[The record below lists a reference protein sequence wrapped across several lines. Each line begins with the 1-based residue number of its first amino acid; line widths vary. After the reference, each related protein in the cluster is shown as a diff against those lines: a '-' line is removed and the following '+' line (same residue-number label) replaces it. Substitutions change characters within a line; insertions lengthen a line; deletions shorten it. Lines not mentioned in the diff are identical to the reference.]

1 MAVLNPIPVD
11 KCGNFKGFDM
21 EYVPNPSKG
30 TLITNLGSKTDIP
43 IVNSTNAGLATP
55 AMLAA
60 TISSLPLETAATF
73 SAITAATNVRI
84 IFVQA
89 DETNAGDPTLY
100 FHTGFGLLWIATNKL
115 Y

>member
-1 MAVLNPIPVD
+1 MAIVQAIPVD
-11 KCGNFKGFDM
+11 KCGSYVGFEM
-21 EYVPNPSKG
+21 EYVPNPAKG
-30 TLITNLGSKTDIP
+30 TLITNLGSNTDIP
-43 IVNSTNAGLATP
+43 IVNNTNAGLATP

-60 TISSLPLETAATF
+60 AMSSLPLETSATF

-89 DETNAGDPTLY
+89 DETNEGNPSLY
-100 FHTGFGLLWIATNKL
+100 FYTGVGLLWIATNKL